1 MKPTQPNRLIV
12 AISLSTLA
20 LLTVHCDRGV
30 EAFDPAEEPAR
41 PNLDRIY
48 PKGAQKAG
56 SPGAGMG
63 MGAAGLPEGPARR
76 DSPNQAAAA
85 EMAVGPTI
93 SGTIVIDEALYGAQP
108 ANAMLFI
115 IARKQPTGPPLAVL
129 RIPGPSFPL
138 AFELSQAQVMI
149 PTLKFEGEVKLSA
162 RLDSDGN
169 AMTKLPGDLVG
180 EVSTVVPVGSS
191 GVMLLLDG
199 KL

>member
-1 MKPTQPNRLIV
+1 M
-12 AISLSTLA
+12 
-20 LLTVHCDRGV
+20 
-30 EAFDPAEEPAR
+30 
-41 PNLDRIY
+41 Y

-56 SPGAGMG
+56 PPGAGMGMGAG

-76 DSPNQAAAA
+76 DAPNLAAAA
-85 EMAVGPTI
+85 EIAAGLTI
-93 SGTIVIDEALYGAQP
+93 SGTIAIDEALYGAQP

-115 IARKQPTGPPLAVL
+115 IARTQPTGPPLAVL

-180 EVSTVVPVGSS
+180 EVSTQVPVGSS
-191 GVMLLLDG
+191 GVMLLLNA